1 MNEQPIPMIIDD
13 DENIQNPLSSTS
25 NAPPFPGT
33 LQAKKSRHTA
43 STAEKR
49 ILEHLASF
57 HETPPHD
64 AIDTVLNSLLQLDPN
79 YWDKKKVK
87 DYWRFNLGP
96 NRRKKKSEMEIE
108 LDETN

>member
-1 MNEQPIPMIIDD
+1 MIIDD
-13 DENIQNPLSSTS
+13 DENIQNALSSTS
-25 NAPPFPGT
+25 NAPPFTGPS
-33 LQAKKSRHTA
+33 QVKKSRHLA

-57 HETPPHD
+57 QETPPHD
-64 AIDTVLNSLLQLDPN
+64 AMDTVLNLLLQLDPN

-96 NRRKKKSEMEIE
+96 NRRRKKNEMEME